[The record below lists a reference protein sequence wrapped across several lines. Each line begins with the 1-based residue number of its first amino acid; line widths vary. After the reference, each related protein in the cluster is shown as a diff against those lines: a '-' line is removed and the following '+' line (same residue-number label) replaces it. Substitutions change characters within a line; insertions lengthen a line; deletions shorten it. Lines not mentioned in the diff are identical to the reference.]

1 MRAHRPW
8 LIWLPPLA
16 LSLVLGACSSMRLVD
31 TEVRSFGPSQRT
43 DVNPSAQQTRPRT
56 YVIDRLPSQQ
66 GADFDPIVTAVR
78 EALEPLSLRLHDPAS
93 PLPADGVLQ
102 IRYDERHQDHAP
114 WDPKPSPFWGG
125 FGWGNAGGGASLGW
139 RMAPPLKLWFEREL
153 HLVMRRASDHTV
165 VFETRAR
172 HDGVWPDTAAVLP
185 AMLSAALRDYPQGH
199 PEPRIIDIDIPR

>member
-16 LSLVLGACSSMRLVD
+16 LSLVLGACSSVRLVD

-43 DVNPSAQQTRPRT
+43 DVSPSAPQTRPRT

-66 GADFDPIVTAVR
+66 SADFDAIVTTVR

-93 PLPADGVLQ
+93 PLPADTVLQ

-114 WDPKPSPFWGG
+114 WEPEPSPFWGG
-125 FGWGNAGGGASLGW
+125 FGWGNTGGGASLGW
-139 RMAPPLKLWFEREL
+139 RMPPPKLWFEREL
-153 HLVMRRASDHTV
+153 HLVMRRASDRTV

-185 AMLSAALRDYPQGH
+185 AMLRAALRDYPQGH
-199 PEPRIIDIDIPR
+199 PEPQIIDIDIPR